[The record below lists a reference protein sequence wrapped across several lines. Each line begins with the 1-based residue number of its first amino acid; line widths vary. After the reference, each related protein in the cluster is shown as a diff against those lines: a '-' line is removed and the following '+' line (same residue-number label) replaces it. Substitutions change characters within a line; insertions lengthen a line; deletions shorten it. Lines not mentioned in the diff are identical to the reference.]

1 MKVKISTLFCYFLFA
16 ISLFSQNPVILADLN
31 PGVNSG
37 INEWNYTGILYKDKY
52 YLPADNGK
60 TGLEL
65 YVIEDQNISL
75 FMDLF
80 NGSKASDPA
89 NFIIYKE
96 KIYFTAKD
104 SLYGNELWFTDGTIQ
119 GTQRVSDV
127 IAGPGFS
134 NPTGLIIGAD
144 EMLYFSSND
153 LLFRTDGTKAGT
165 IQIIG
170 PERVEIG
177 KNAFASSR
185 AVPYKDGLAIIVNN
199 TFEGEVVWYI
209 KKDGSAHEL
218 YRSKSHELD
227 ILGIQNVNG
236 KLLFGLSNDIS
247 GKDKG
252 IYVYDE
258 TQLKFIVILNIEPSR
273 IVKLTDQLV
282 LIKTYSEYYIT
293 DGTAGGTS
301 SLLQGS
307 NILVQEDPINLVRCK
322 DQWVFNSI
330 KDFTNN
336 IITITD
342 GTKLNTRELIRPS
355 DLITNILNRENFVF
369 YISGYTNNF
378 RAEFWYVNCQNME
391 AKQFYKPA
399 VNSGYIAYTPLF
411 LTQDKLYFIGNLGSG
426 REIYSISTG
435 LVISKS
441 NNLEQ
446 NDVIL
451 RQFNDNSFIIEGEN
465 GDFKVELLNLN
476 GQSLN
481 QKKVQS
487 NSYFNFDLIQSGIYI
502 MQISSGTYN
511 KTIKVF
517 LNQ

>member
-1 MKVKISTLFCYFLFA
+1 MVY
-16 ISLFSQNPVILADLN
+16 Q
-31 PGVNSG
+31 
-37 INEWNYTGILYKDKY
+37 
-52 YLPADNGK
+52 
-60 TGLEL
+60 
-65 YVIEDQNISL
+65 
-75 FMDLF
+75 
-80 NGSKASDPA
+80 
-89 NFIIYKE
+89 
-96 KIYFTAKD
+96 
-104 SLYGNELWFTDGTIQ
+104 
-119 GTQRVSDV
+119 
-127 IAGPGFS
+127 
-134 NPTGLIIGAD
+134 
-144 EMLYFSSND
+144 
-153 LLFRTDGTKAGT
+153 
-165 IQIIG
+165 
-170 PERVEIG
+170 
-177 KNAFASSR
+177 
-185 AVPYKDGLAIIVNN
+185 
-199 TFEGEVVWYI
+199 
-209 KKDGSAHEL
+209 KDGSAHEL